1 MAHVGGDLE
10 KPLIGPGEAVH
21 FQGNLEAEVVISE
34 RFQQVMLALGAHGTA
49 AEGSKGSFK
58 AGHRD
63 LALTLGPMRVQTF
76 KEVKKKAAWSN

>member
-1 MAHVGGDLE
+1 
-10 KPLIGPGEAVH
+10 
-21 FQGNLEAEVVISE
+21 
-34 RFQQVMLALGAHGTA
+34 MLALGAHGTA